1 MPNKMRKLTDN
12 QRKMI
17 MAMCTKQGIDDEL
30 RADLAFQFS
39 TGRTTH
45 TSELSSTEATELIQ
59 RLKANQ
65 TATDTTAD
73 VWRKRL
79 MAAIAAYLKA
89 KNYEPTPDRIKAT
102 ACRAAG
108 MPNAQCFNHIPTDRL
123 RSLYNAFCNRNRD
136 MEGAAQVDEELT
148 AAMATMN

>member
-1 MPNKMRKLTDN
+1 MKITEN

-17 MAMCTKQGIDDEL
+17 MAMCAKQGIDDEL
-30 RADLAFQFS
+30 RAELAHQFS

-45 TSELSSTEATELIQ
+45 VGSLTVAEAAEMIGK
-59 RLKANQ
+59 LKANQ
-65 TATDTTAD
+65 SSSDTTMD

-79 MAAIAAYLKA
+79 MAAVGAYLKS

-108 MPNAQCFNHIPTDRL
+108 MPNAQCFNHIPADRL
-123 RSLYNAFCNRNRD
+123 RSLYNAFCQRNRD
-136 MEGAAQVDEELT
+136 MKEVKQMDADLT
-148 AAMATMN
+148 AAMAVMN